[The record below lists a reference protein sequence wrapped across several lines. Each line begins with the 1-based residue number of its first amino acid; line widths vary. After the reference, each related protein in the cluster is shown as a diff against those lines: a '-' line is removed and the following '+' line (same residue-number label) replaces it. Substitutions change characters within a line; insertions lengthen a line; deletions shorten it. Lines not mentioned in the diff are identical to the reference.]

1 MMMSLRLLCAYAVQL
16 GTAAAAAPCEF
27 SVWKFGPVRPGGTP
41 TATCDVLDL
50 SAMPRTV
57 FRMNDSFPDAY
68 AVSAPCV
75 DVVLG
80 SVTCTSS
87 AVQSPTATSCGLALG
102 ALSHNSTAALP
113 SGADGMRI
121 TMIDGDGGRTL
132 VYDMVCDKAA
142 SPAAGPTGLVGTHV
156 AGFPNPALTYLITWP
171 TPHACAR
178 DAPELLGTGKCG
190 AQSVAVPTANQIRY
204 QTGEIVALTH
214 FNMASFVKNGDPGC
228 DASNWLT
235 KAPTAAG
242 PSGDPATFN
251 PTQLDTDQWA
261 EAYKSFGVKGAVI
274 TAKHGCGHLLWPT
287 KVAFD
292 DGSPYTY
299 CVGKKD
305 SAIKQDVLA
314 LFSASMEKANITHGF
329 YYSFTNNFYMNV
341 ASHVA
346 GHSKTVLKGQVNVSQ
361 AEFERIALAQV
372 KELWS
377 NYGQLGEIWFDGG
390 YGGDVG
396 PAIKKLIQNQ
406 KLAVGF
412 GGAGVIDSPVGWVGT
427 ESGLPGGREI
437 WSIGNTAPTQSTW
450 QPVACDTTLQ
460 IGDTWYILACV
471 VFREDA

>member
-1 MMMSLRLLCAYAVQL
+1 MSLRLLCAAFQL
-16 GTAAAAAPCEF
+16 GTAVAAGVPCEF

-50 SAMPRTV
+50 SAMPRAV

-80 SVTCTSS
+80 DVTCSSS
-87 AVQSPTATSCGLALG
+87 AVQNPTATSCGLALG
-102 ALSHNSTAALP
+102 SLSHNSTAALP

-121 TMIDGDGGRTL
+121 TMTGGDGGRTL
-132 VYDMVCDKAA
+132 VYDMVCDK
-142 SPAAGPTGLVGTHV
+142 SVPPTAGPTGLVGTHI

-171 TPHACAR
+171 TPHACAH
-178 DAPELLGTGKCG
+178 DARGRELLGTGKCG
-190 AQSVAVPTANQIRY
+190 AQSVPVPTANQIRY

-242 PSGDPATFN
+242 PSADPATFN

-287 KVAFD
+287 EVKFD

-305 SAIKQDVLA
+305 SAIKQDVRSIL
-314 LFSASMEKANITHGF
+314 SD
-329 YYSFTNNFYMNV
+329 
-341 ASHVA
+341 
-346 GHSKTVLKGQVNVSQ
+346 VLQSV
-361 AEFERIALAQV
+361 
-372 KELWS
+372 
-377 NYGQLGEIWFDGG
+377 QL
-390 YGGDVG
+390 
-396 PAIKKLIQNQ
+396 
-406 KLAVGF
+406 
-412 GGAGVIDSPVGWVGT
+412 
-427 ESGLPGGREI
+427 
-437 WSIGNTAPTQSTW
+437 
-450 QPVACDTTLQ
+450 
-460 IGDTWYILACV
+460 
-471 VFREDA
+471 